1 MKKLAPRFLALFAL
15 AFAVQIPV
23 GHLLDGKPFET
34 RDRLDRGLAD
44 KVDVVYLGDSVLESV
59 SARDADKRNIAQL
72 IEGQSVVL
80 VSHAGYGMEVYLRFA
95 EYLARQPA
103 RPRTLVVPVNL
114 RSFSALWPYSFELER
129 LRLAWGDLLGV
140 GLYRPM
146 TGLKLLPAP
155 PAPGTPP
162 HSGEDFLDAAYGH
175 PIRPNHPRLLALRRL
190 TEVCRQA
197 GMQPLIYVTP
207 VDVAGGDA
215 AFRAQIAANVEVC
228 RGVASGLLGL
238 SAAVTERSEFIG
250 YEHIA
255 ERGRRQVASELT
267 RSLGK
272 K

>member
-1 MKKLAPRFLALFAL
+1 
-15 AFAVQIPV
+15 
-23 GHLLDGKPFET
+23 
-34 RDRLDRGLAD
+34 
-44 KVDVVYLGDSVLESV
+44 
-59 SARDADKRNIAQL
+59 
-72 IEGQSVVL
+72 VVL